1 MRFANGK
8 IAIRVGRIPWP
19 FPKAVHAVTLWPFII
34 YESQVWDDEC
44 VQIHERYHWT
54 DQIRWLIVPW
64 FLAYLVLRPFYGG
77 GDQHPLE
84 REAYR
89 RQRECQQR
97 G

>member
-8 IAIRVGRIPWP
+8 IEIRVGRIPWP